1 MKKRYEDGG
10 EIDAMEEANNR
21 SEMTPRRVSLPPRGL
36 KEMGDASAAEAAGQF
51 GDAGTSRTVKATP
64 KAMPKAA
71 AKSAPKPAAK
81 SESKSEYKPAI
92 KASEMPA
99 DETKMSLAERMKM
112 SRERARSGS
121 GTTDTRSVGERLRSA
136 LAGKDRGGNTV
147 DFAGSGMGMKRG
159 GSVKPSKMGGVKTA
173 KPSFGSASSRA
184 DGIASKGKTRG
195 KYI

>member
-1 MKKRYEDGG
+1 MKKGYEYGG
-10 EIDAMEEANNR
+10 EIDAMEEANKR
-21 SEMTPRRVSLPPRGL
+21 EDMGL
-36 KEMGDASAAEAAGQF
+36 KNPNAKEYGES
-51 GDAGTSRTVKATP
+51 GTSYTTKATP
-64 KAMPKAA
+64 KATPKAA
-71 AKSAPKPAAK
+71 PKAAPKPAAK
-81 SESKSEYKPAI
+81 AAPTPAP
-92 KASEMPA
+92 KAAAA

-136 LAGKDRGGNTV
+136 FAGKDRGGNSV
-147 DFAGSGMGMKRG
+147 DFGGTGLGMKSG

>member
-10 EIDAMEEANNR
+10 EIDAMEEANKRTERTLTNPNAR
-21 SEMTPRRVSLPPRGL
+21 E
-36 KEMGDASAAEAAGQF
+36 F
-51 GDAGTSRTVKATP
+51 GEAGTSYTTKATP

-71 AKSAPKPAAK
+71 AKPAPKPVPKAVPTPAPKAA
-81 SESKSEYKPAI
+81 A
-92 KASEMPA
+92 A
-99 DETKMSLAERMKM
+99 DDTKMSVADRAKA
-112 SRERARSGS
+112 SRERARAGSGS
-121 GTTDTRSVGERLRSA
+121 TDTRSVSERLKSA
-136 LAGKDRGGNTV
+136 
-147 DFAGSGMGMKRG
+147 FGMKSG

>member
-10 EIDAMEEANNR
+10 EIDAMEEANKR
-21 SEMTPRRVSLPPRGL
+21 EDMGL
-36 KEMGDASAAEAAGQF
+36 KNPNAKEYGES
-51 GDAGTSRTVKATP
+51 GTSYTTKAAP

-71 AKSAPKPAAK
+71 AKPAPKPVPKAAPT
-81 SESKSEYKPAI
+81 PAP
-92 KASEMPA
+92 KAAAA
-99 DETKMSLAERMKM
+99 DDTKMSVADRAKA
-112 SRERARSGS
+112 SRERARAGSGS
-121 GTTDTRSVGERLRSA
+121 TDTRSVSERLKSA
-136 LAGKDRGGNTV
+136 
-147 DFAGSGMGMKRG
+147 FGMKSG